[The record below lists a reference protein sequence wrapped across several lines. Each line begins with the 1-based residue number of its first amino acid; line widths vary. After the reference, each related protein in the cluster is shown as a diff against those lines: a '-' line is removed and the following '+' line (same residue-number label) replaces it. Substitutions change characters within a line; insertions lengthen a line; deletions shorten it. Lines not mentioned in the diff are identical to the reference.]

1 MAGWSVERPKWKLA
15 FHRPPKLPIFTNEE
29 IKDEHGNPL
38 KVILVDADTGESI
51 WDLPNLQQIKLV
63 LLLGNL
69 PRDYWANFRG
79 A

>member
-1 MAGWSVERPKWKLA
+1 VEAGVPQATEAPHL
-15 FHRPPKLPIFTNEE
+15 HH
-29 IKDEHGNPL
+29 EHGNPL

>member
-1 MAGWSVERPKWKLA
+1 VEAGVPQATEAPHLHQRGD
-15 FHRPPKLPIFTNEE
+15 
-29 IKDEHGNPL
+29 KDEHGNPL

>member
-1 MAGWSVERPKWKLA
+1 
-15 FHRPPKLPIFTNEE
+15 
-29 IKDEHGNPL
+29 L